1 MNKIITNNYIRIT
14 KKQAE
19 SLYKTRQDFYM
30 CPCNLNPDNAWIIL
44 KCSPSLY
51 EEYKGKTFTTLV
63 NEFTYYNCNNQLG
76 YYPAF
81 YMNRKEYEQRTKREF
96 I

>member
-1 MNKIITNNYIRIT
+1 MNKIITTNYVRIT

-19 SLYKTRQDFYM
+19 RLYKTKQDFYM
-30 CPCNLNPDNAWIIL
+30 CPCKVNPESPWGLLCWI
-44 KCSPSLY
+44 CP
-51 EEYKGKTFTTLV
+51 ENDEYTGKTFETLL
-63 NEFTYYNCNNQLG
+63 NEFHFYNSNNELG

-81 YMNRKEYEQRTKREF
+81 YMSRKEYEERVNRAF

>member
-1 MNKIITNNYIRIT
+1 MNKIITNNYVRIT

-19 SLYKTRQDFYM
+19 ALYKTRQEFYM
-30 CPCNLNPDNAWIIL
+30 CPCKANPENHLVVCCICPGND
-44 KCSPSLY
+44 
-51 EEYKGKTFTTLV
+51 EYTEKTFEMLFNT
-63 NEFTYYNCNNQLG
+63 FCYYNCNNQLG

-81 YMNRKEYEQRTKREF
+81 YMNRKEYESRTKREF

>member
-19 SLYKTRQDFYM
+19 TLYKTLQDFYM
-30 CPCNLNPDNAWIIL
+30 CPCKANPESPLGLLCWI
-44 KCSPSLY
+44 CPGND
-51 EEYKGKTFTTLV
+51 EYTGKTFEMLV
-63 NEFTYYNCNNQLG
+63 NAFCYYNCNNQLG

-81 YMNRKEYEQRTKREF
+81 YMNRKEYEQRIKREF

>member
-1 MNKIITNNYIRIT
+1 MNKIITTNYVRIT

-19 SLYKTRQDFYM
+19 RLYKTKQEFYM
-30 CPCNLNPDNAWIIL
+30 CPCKVNPENPYGLFCCICPGND
-44 KCSPSLY
+44 
-51 EEYKGKTFTTLV
+51 EYTEKTFETLL
-63 NEFTYYNCNNQLG
+63 NEFHFYNSNYEIG

-81 YMNRKEYEQRTKREF
+81 YMSRKEYEERANRAF

>member
-1 MNKIITNNYIRIT
+1 MNKIITTNYVRIT

-19 SLYKTRQDFYM
+19 CLYKTKQEFYI
-30 CPCNLNPDNAWIIL
+30 CPCKVNPE
-44 KCSPSLY
+44 SPWGWVCRICPKND
-51 EEYKGKTFTTLV
+51 EYTEKTFETLL
-63 NEFTYYNCNNQLG
+63 NEFHYYNSNNEIG

-81 YMNRKEYEQRTKREF
+81 YMNRKEYEERTNKNF

>member
-1 MNKIITNNYIRIT
+1 MNKIITTNYVRIT

-19 SLYKTRQDFYM
+19 RLYKTKQDFYM
-30 CPCNLNPDNAWIIL
+30 CPCKVNPE
-44 KCSPSLY
+44 SPWGLLCLICPGND
-51 EEYKGKTFTTLV
+51 EYAEKAFETLL
-63 NEFTYYNCNNQLG
+63 NEFSYYNRSNQLG

-81 YMNRKEYEQRTKREF
+81 YMKRKEYEERTNNAF